1 MVEDLLDRTGIAVRG
16 DLGACRWVAIRH
28 APDHVHVA
36 AVLVRQDDGRRVWPH
51 NDYLRAGQVCRAAE
65 VRLGLTRTAAADRTA
80 VGQAT
85 RAEVEKAARRGVAEP
100 SRDWLRRAARVAA
113 VQTRDPEAFFTRLE
127 ELGVEVEPRRAAD
140 GRLIGYRVGDPD
152 PVMAAGAGG
161 PVWFGGRTLAR
172 DLSLPKLQERWASA
186 PAPRGAAAGGGGACP
201 GGPGRARGRGGR
213 RGGRAGTRPGRGR
226 GAAVTARR
234 AAMAGSRWP
243 GSCTV
248 PGT

>member
-1 MVEDLLDRTGIAVRG
+1 MVEQLLDRTGIAVRG

-65 VRLGLTRTAAADRTA
+65 VRLGLTRTAAADRTV

-127 ELGVEVEPRRAAD
+127 ELGVEVAAAARRGWSAHRLPGGRSRPGDGDRDGRAGVVRRAHPGA
-140 GRLIGYRVGDPD
+140 GSVVAEAAGAVG
-152 PVMAAGAGG
+152 VRAGAGG
-161 PVWFGGRTLAR
+161 
-172 DLSLPKLQERWASA
+172 
-186 PAPRGAAAGGGGACP
+186 AAACP
-201 GGPGRARGRGGR
+201 G
-213 RGGRAGTRPGRGR
+213 
-226 GAAVTARR
+226 
-234 AAMAGSRWP
+234 
-243 GSCTV
+243 
-248 PGT
+248 